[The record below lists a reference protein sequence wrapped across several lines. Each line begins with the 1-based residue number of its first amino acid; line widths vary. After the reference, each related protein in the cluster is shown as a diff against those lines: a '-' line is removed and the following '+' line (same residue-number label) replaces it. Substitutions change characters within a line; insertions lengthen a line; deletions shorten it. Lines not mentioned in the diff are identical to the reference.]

1 MQQRGYLVI
10 GLLVALLAACT
21 PAGGAPTSGS
31 KPSGAAPAAPTASS
45 AAVPTAGAGPA
56 SSSAGAG
63 AAAPT
68 AAGAP
73 AAASAPLS
81 PPVAVKFGDLPATS
95 NAGIYIA
102 LDRGYFREEGLDVTM
117 EVFDSFERAIPPLA
131 TNQLDVAGGGVN
143 AGMFSAIGRGLPL
156 RIVAGISGN
165 GAYTS
170 SALVV
175 RKELIDSGRV
185 KDFPDLKGL
194 RIALLSKSSGLGAEY
209 ARILQKGGFTEDDI
223 DLKLLPFPD
232 ATIAMANGA
241 IDAGILTEPF
251 VAQLV
256 RTDVGVR
263 WKGAEEIY
271 PGHQITALLYGP
283 DFAAR
288 QEPATRFLA
297 AYVRGAREYNA
308 LINSSDRTPLYEILA
323 AHTPI
328 KDLNIYPSMSPS
340 NIDPD
345 GRLNVDSLR
354 ADQDLWA
361 GQGFVEQ
368 PADFTNAV
376 DLQYQQAA
384 VQRLGSAR

>member
-1 MQQRGYLVI
+1 MHPI
-10 GLLVALLAACT
+10 GGRA
-21 PAGGAPTSGS
+21 TSGS
-31 KPSGAAPAAPTASS
+31 KPSGAAPAAPTVSS
-45 AAVPTAGAGPA
+45 
-56 SSSAGAG
+56 

-68 AAGAP
+68 TANGQAPSGAGAGQRPRPGARRRP
-73 AAASAPLS
+73 ARAPLS

-156 RIVAGISGN
+156 KIVAGISGN
-165 GAYTS
+165 GAYSS

-175 RKELIDSGRV
+175 RKELLDSGRV
-185 KDFPDLKGL
+185 KDYPDLKGL

-232 ATIAMANGA
+232 ATIAMGNGA
-241 IDAGILTEPF
+241 IDAAILTEPF

-256 RTDVGVR
+256 RTGVGVR
-263 WKGAEEIY
+263 WKGADEIY

-283 DFAAR
+283 G
-288 QEPATRFLA
+288 L
-297 AYVRGAREYNA
+297 RGAAGAGDA
-308 LINSSDRTPLYEILA
+308 LP
-323 AHTPI
+323 
-328 KDLNIYPSMSPS
+328 
-340 NIDPD
+340 
-345 GRLNVDSLR
+345 GGLR
-354 ADQDLWA
+354 ARRA
-361 GQGFVEQ
+361 GIQC
-368 PADFTNAV
+368 AH
-376 DLQYQQAA
+376 QQQRPHAA
-384 VQRLGSAR
+384 VRDPGRAHADQGPQHLSVHVAVQHRPRREAERG